1 MLKIDF
7 LHDVVKVAFI
17 VIGQNSRL
25 FLFVENT
32 LGLLWLL
39 LLLRGDYLLDWLY
52 VLLAYLGTY

>member
-17 VIGQNSRL
+17 VVGQDSGL
-25 FLFVENT
+25 FLFVENI

-39 LLLRGDYLLDWLY
+39 LLLRGDYLLDWLH
-52 VLLAYLGTY
+52 VLLAFLGT